1 MVRHRI
7 RKEEFEALLKEV
19 PEGVRLELLDGE
31 VYEMAPIG
39 SGHAGLVS
47 YLAKALERLYGDRAI
62 VSVQNPILLNPFSLP
77 QPDIALLKPRE
88 DFYVQSFPEPK
99 DILLVVEVAY
109 TTKDMDGKKLALYAQ
124 AGIPESWLV
133 DGETS
138 LLEVYREPR
147 GGLYRLKRLVEP
159 GEEVAPEGLGAPSLV
174 WRPPRP

>member
-7 RKEEFEALLKEV
+7 RKEEFEALLKEA

-47 YLAKALERLYGDRAI
+47 YLTKALERLYGDRTI
-62 VSVQNPILLNPFSLP
+62 VSVQNPILLNPFSIP

-88 DFYVQSFPEPK
+88 DFYIQAFPEPK

-109 TTKDMDGKKLALYAQ
+109 TTKDLDGKKLALYAQ

-133 DGETS
+133 DGETG
-138 LLEVYREPR
+138 LLEVFREPR
-147 GGLYRLKRLVEP
+147 GGLYRLRRLVEP
-159 GEEVAPEGLGAPSLV
+159 GEEVAPEGLGMPPFL
-174 WRPPRP
+174 WHPPRP